1 MPKKNAPEF
10 YFDEARQLYRK
21 RLKNPLTGKWSI
33 DVWAATKAE
42 LREKVRLREAEL
54 AAAGTPEK
62 PYVYEYAAQWYKL
75 NTAGLSAKRREDYKN
90 AINNH
95 ICPVIGG
102 KAISDIKPDDIKV
115 VMLAAADLS
124 KSSQQKIVTT
134 LKRIFA
140 AAEDNDLIKR
150 SPCRDLKAGGKPSQ
164 EKLPLDKVQQAALLD
179 AVKGCSVEPFV
190 TLCLYAGLRREEA
203 LGLQWDCVHMTEQVP
218 YLEVKRALHW
228 EGKNRPVLNEELK
241 SSAARRKIPLPP
253 SLLCCLEELQATR
266 QQSKDKRISGSPY
279 VVCNQTGGPVSAT
292 GFRRMWDAIR
302 IRTVRDE
309 YELGDKIPKHKVT
322 VTLDYHV
329 TPHQLRHTYI
339 TELIMAGADIK
350 TVQYLA
356 GHATVQLTLNIYTH
370 LMANKPEDTVQ
381 AVALAFGGN
390 SPGYSNVEKPVE
402 NVDNTGDFENL

>member
-1 MPKKNAPEF
+1 MPKKAAPEF
-10 YFDEARQLYRK
+10 YFDEKRKMYRK

-33 DVWAATKAE
+33 DVWAPTKAE
-42 LREKVRLREAEL
+42 FREKVKLRQAEL
-54 AAAGTPEK
+54 AVAGTPEK
-62 PYVYEYAAQWYKL
+62 TYVYEYAAQWYKL

-95 ICPVIGG
+95 ICPVIGNRP
-102 KAISDIKPDDIKV
+102 ISDIKPDDIKA
-115 VMLAAADLS
+115 VMLAAAKLS

-140 AAEDNDLIKR
+140 AAEDNDLISR
-150 SPCRDLKAGGKPSQ
+150 SPCRDLKSGGKPPQ
-164 EKLPLDKVQQAALLD
+164 EKLPLDKSQQAALLA
-179 AVKGCSVEPFV
+179 AVKDCSVEPFV
-190 TLCLYAGLRREEA
+190 NLCLYAGLRREEA

-241 SSAARRKIPLPP
+241 SSASRRKIPLPP
-253 SLLCCLEELQATR
+253 PLLDCLMELLATR

-279 VVCNQTGGPVSAT
+279 VVCNQTGRAVSAT
-292 GFRRMWDAIR
+292 GFRKMWDAIR
-302 IRTVRDE
+302 IRTVRDG
-309 YELGDKIPKHKVT
+309 YELGDKIPNHKVT
-322 VTLDYHV
+322 VTLDFHV
-329 TPHQLRHTYI
+329 TPHQLRHTHI

-356 GHATVQLTLNIYTH
+356 GHATVQLALNIYTH

-381 AVALAFGGN
+381 AVALAFGGKT
-390 SPGYSNVEKPVE
+390 SGSIG
-402 NVDNTGDFENL
+402 T

>member
-54 AAAGTPEK
+54 AAAGNPEK

-95 ICPVIGG
+95 ICPIIGG
-102 KAISDIKPDDIKV
+102 KAISDIKPDDIKA
-115 VMLAAADLS
+115 VMLAAAGLS

-164 EKLPLDKVQQAALLD
+164 EKLPLDKVQQAALLA

-190 TLCLYAGLRREEA
+190 SLCLYAGLRREEA
-203 LGLQWDCVHMTEQVP
+203 LGLQWDCVYTAEEVP

-228 EGKNRPVLNEELK
+228 DGKNRPVLNEELK

-253 SLLCCLEELQATR
+253 SLLDCLRELKVTR
-266 QQSKDKRISGSPY
+266 QQSKDKRISDSPY

-292 GFRRMWDAIR
+292 GFRKMWDAIR
-302 IRTVRDE
+302 IRTVRDG
-309 YELGDKIPKHKVT
+309 YKLGDKISKHKVT
-322 VTLDYHV
+322 VSLDFHV

-381 AVALAFGGN
+381 AVTLAFGGN
-390 SPGYSNVEKPVE
+390 SPGYSNAEKPVE
-402 NVDNTGDFENL
+402 SVDNTGNFGNS

>member
-10 YFDEARQLYRK
+10 YYDESRQLYRK

-33 DVWAATKAE
+33 DVWAPTKAE

-54 AAAGTPEK
+54 AAAGTPQK
-62 PYVYEYAAQWYKL
+62 CYVYEYAAQWYKL
-75 NTAGLSAKRREDYKN
+75 NTVGLSAKRREDYKN

-95 ICPVIGG
+95 ICPVIGN
-102 KAISDIKPDDIKV
+102 KAISDIKPDDIKA
-115 VMLAAADLS
+115 VMLAAAGLS
-124 KSSQQKIVTT
+124 KSAQQKIVTT

-140 AAEDNDLIKR
+140 SAEDNDLIKR

-164 EKLPLDKVQQAALLD
+164 EKVPLTKSQQEALLG
-179 AVKGCSVEPFV
+179 AVKGCAVEPFV
-190 TLCLYAGLRREEA
+190 KLCLYAGLRREEA
-203 LGLQWDCVHMTEQVP
+203 LGLHWDCVHMAEAVP

-241 SSAARRKIPLPP
+241 SSAARRKIPMPP
-253 SLLCCLEELQATR
+253 PLLACLADLQTQRQQAT
-266 QQSKDKRISGSPY
+266 DKRISGSPY
-279 VVCNQTGGPVSAT
+279 VVCNQTGGAVSAT

-302 IRTVRDE
+302 IRTVRDG
-309 YELGDKIPKHKVT
+309 YRLGDVIPKHKIT
-322 VTLDYHV
+322 VSLDFHV

-339 TELIMAGADIK
+339 TEVIMAGADIK

-356 GHATVQLTLNIYTH
+356 GHSTVQLTLNIYTH

-381 AVALAFGGN
+381 AVALAFGGI
-390 SPGYSNVEKPVE
+390 
-402 NVDNTGDFENL
+402 T